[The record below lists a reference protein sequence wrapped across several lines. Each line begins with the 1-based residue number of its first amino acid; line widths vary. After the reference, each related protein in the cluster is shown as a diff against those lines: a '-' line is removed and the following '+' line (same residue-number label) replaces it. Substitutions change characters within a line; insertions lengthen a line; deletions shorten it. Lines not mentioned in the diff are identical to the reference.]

1 MPGQLAGLET
11 GFSLKTSCKR
21 KGRAK
26 MRLLLVEDEKSL
38 ADSLAYLL
46 KSQRYQVDV
55 AYDGVAGLELALEK
69 AYDLIILDRMLP
81 KKNGIEVLRELREL
95 QFEIP
100 VLMVTARDTVQ
111 DRVQGLDAGADDYLL
126 KPFATEE
133 LLARVRALTRRG
145 QAPLQES
152 EMATAS
158 FRFTPAKGEVVQGG
172 EVIRLTPTESSLLE
186 LLLRNANNVVTKEII
201 MERIWGYASDIEPGN
216 IDLYIHYLRKKLQTT
231 SIRTIRS
238 KGYMW
243 EE

>member
-1 MPGQLAGLET
+1 
-11 GFSLKTSCKR
+11 
-21 KGRAK
+21 

-55 AYDGVAGLELALEK
+55 AYDGAAGLELALEK

-95 QFEIP
+95 QLEIP
-100 VLMVTARDTVQ
+100 VLMVTARDTVE

-152 EMATAS
+152 EMATPS
-158 FRFTPAKGEVVQGG
+158 FRFTPAKGEVVQDG

-201 MERIWGYASDIEPGN
+201 LERIWGYASDIEPGN
-216 IDLYIHYLRKKLQTT
+216 IDLYIHYLRKKLKTT